1 MSEKRGAELFR
12 ALHAIIDAVT
22 NLNLRDLEAEAKAS
36 SSLSA
41 EEAHLPKHLQRA
53 KLRILI
59 PIGLKFRTILFLF
72 FHCLLDLVSHRL
84 QDHPQNFPSFRL
96 VASL

>member
-1 MSEKRGAELFR
+1 MSEERGAELFW

-36 SSLSA
+36 SSSLQRR
-41 EEAHLPKHLQRA
+41 AHLPKHLQRA

-59 PIGLKFRTILFLF
+59 PIGLKFRTILFLSL
-72 FHCLLDLVSHRL
+72 HRLLDLLSHRL
-84 QDHPQNFPSFRL
+84 
-96 VASL
+96 